1 MTKKKFKIIYTKQM
15 AMYNIIKWTVSR
27 DFLLQGFYHESSS
40 SMPLKIILGS
50 FSIFSKIR
58 GDIQILKSG
67 CNTSI
72 NNTGGKQWEQYQ
84 TAYTLKGAWIKNYVY
99 VNSTSQ
105 RCPNQIIKFFLKK
118 ERKNIYLS
126 SSRYNNLLYDE

>member
-84 TAYTLKGAWIKNYVY
+84 TAYTLKGA
-99 VNSTSQ
+99 
-105 RCPNQIIKFFLKK
+105 
-118 ERKNIYLS
+118 
-126 SSRYNNLLYDE
+126 